1 MKNIS
6 LDKSLSK
13 PLYIQLYDAIVRDIS
28 DGFLPDK
35 FKLPAR
41 RILAKQLSVSQNT
54 VNEAYNMLAD
64 TGYIISIPKKG
75 HFVSFNSGE
84 FEDIPWDID
93 AGETYVFTPN
103 AVDITYFKRSSYAK
117 IVRNIVYND
126 GIDIFNHPEKN
137 GEHSLRA
144 AVAKYLYSF
153 RDIKCSPRQI
163 IIGAGSE
170 YLLTQLADV
179 LIDFG
184 KIGMEVP
191 GFSRSYCAFTDSG
204 TDVINIP
211 ISMSGLNIDDLYKS
225 NCSIF

>member
-93 AGETYVFTPN
+93 AGETY
-103 AVDITYFKRSSYAK
+103 
-117 IVRNIVYND
+117 
-126 GIDIFNHPEKN
+126 
-137 GEHSLRA
+137 
-144 AVAKYLYSF
+144 YLF
-153 RDIKCSPRQI
+153 Q
-163 IIGAGSE
+163 
-170 YLLTQLADV
+170 TQQL
-179 LIDFG
+179 
-184 KIGMEVP
+184 
-191 GFSRSYCAFTDSG
+191 C
-204 TDVINIP
+204 
-211 ISMSGLNIDDLYKS
+211 
-225 NCSIF
+225 

>member
-6 LDKSLSK
+6 LDTSLSK

-84 FEDIPWDID
+84 FEDMLKLSAILSIMTELTFLIIPKRTANILC
-93 AGETYVFTPN
+93 APLSQNTYIPSAILNVL
-103 AVDITYFKRSSYAK
+103 R
-117 IVRNIVYND
+117 VR
-126 GIDIFNHPEKN
+126 
-137 GEHSLRA
+137 
-144 AVAKYLYSF
+144 
-153 RDIKCSPRQI
+153 
-163 IIGAGSE
+163 
-170 YLLTQLADV
+170 
-179 LIDFG
+179 
-184 KIGMEVP
+184 
-191 GFSRSYCAFTDSG
+191 
-204 TDVINIP
+204 
-211 ISMSGLNIDDLYKS
+211 
-225 NCSIF
+225 

>member
-84 FEDIPWDID
+84 F
-93 AGETYVFTPN
+93 
-103 AVDITYFKRSSYAK
+103 
-117 IVRNIVYND
+117 
-126 GIDIFNHPEKN
+126 
-137 GEHSLRA
+137 
-144 AVAKYLYSF
+144 
-153 RDIKCSPRQI
+153 
-163 IIGAGSE
+163 
-170 YLLTQLADV
+170 
-179 LIDFG
+179 
-184 KIGMEVP
+184 
-191 GFSRSYCAFTDSG
+191 
-204 TDVINIP
+204 
-211 ISMSGLNIDDLYKS
+211 
-225 NCSIF
+225 

>member
-117 IVRNIVYND
+117 IVAILSIMTELTFLIIPKRTANILCAPLSQNTYIPSAILNV
-126 GIDIFNHPEKN
+126 
-137 GEHSLRA
+137 LR
-144 AVAKYLYSF
+144 V
-153 RDIKCSPRQI
+153 R
-163 IIGAGSE
+163 
-170 YLLTQLADV
+170 
-179 LIDFG
+179 
-184 KIGMEVP
+184 
-191 GFSRSYCAFTDSG
+191 
-204 TDVINIP
+204 
-211 ISMSGLNIDDLYKS
+211 
-225 NCSIF
+225 

>member
-84 FEDIPWDID
+84 FGDFHGDMDP
-93 AGETYVFTPN
+93 GETFFFTPN
-103 AVDITYFKRSSYAK
+103 LVVFIIFKGGSMLKLSAILSIMTELTFLIIPKRTANILCAPLSQNTYIPSAILNVLR
-117 IVRNIVYND
+117 VR
-126 GIDIFNHPEKN
+126 
-137 GEHSLRA
+137 
-144 AVAKYLYSF
+144 
-153 RDIKCSPRQI
+153 
-163 IIGAGSE
+163 
-170 YLLTQLADV
+170 
-179 LIDFG
+179 
-184 KIGMEVP
+184 
-191 GFSRSYCAFTDSG
+191 
-204 TDVINIP
+204 
-211 ISMSGLNIDDLYKS
+211 
-225 NCSIF
+225 